1 MKTKERIKEIFK
13 ENIAI
18 KEKLSRDES
27 LNAIL
32 EFVDLVV
39 STLKSGNKIILF
51 GNGGSAA
58 DAQHIAAELVGRFT
72 QERKALAAI
81 ALTCNSSNLTCIG
94 NDYGFEQI
102 FVRQLEALGKP
113 DDLAIGISTSGTSP
127 NVIAAVS
134 VAKKLG
140 LKTACLS
147 STKSDQLTKLADVA
161 IAVDSSDTAR
171 IQEAHITLGHI
182 ICELAEKALA

>member
-1 MKTKERIKEIFK
+1 MKTRERIKEIFK
-13 ENIAI
+13 ENIAV
-18 KEKLSRDES
+18 KESLIQDES
-27 LNAIL
+27 LTAIEKL
-32 EFVDLVV
+32 VDLVV
-39 STLKSGNKIILF
+39 SVLKSGGKVILF

-113 DDLAIGISTSGTSP
+113 GDLVIGISTSGTSA
-127 NVIAAVS
+127 NVLAAVS
-134 VAKKLG
+134 YAKKLG

-147 STKSDQLTKLADVA
+147 STKNDQLAQLTDVA
-161 IAVDSSDTAR
+161 ISVASSDTAR
-171 IQEAHITLGHI
+171 TQEAHITIGHI
-182 ICELAEKALA
+182 ICELTEKALA